1 MVNGLLDVIFSV
13 GKNIMSFYNPF
24 TIKLGYDNLSSF
36 RRELMNY
43 ARSRHQMIARA
54 LELGIILDMP
64 NRPEGELRR
73 DPIAAQEYRSP
84 CDEYRE
90 CRRVMGA

>member
-1 MVNGLLDVIFSV
+1 
-13 GKNIMSFYNPF
+13 
-24 TIKLGYDNLSSF
+24 
-36 RRELMNY
+36 MNY

-90 CRRVMGA
+90 CRRVMRETIFFIEKKMEPDLESRKINDAALLTLKDEENLP